1 MRWIR
6 KLYSN
11 YYFIWPG
18 ELQACISSSIQCHV
32 TGVAMVCRQLLL
44 PISVTACITHNRIRP
59 QDKWQ
64 DTMMPIYAHLVTPN
78 QSVTQTFVISKLKKV
93 TFTTKRLGNSVP
105 NVQIK
110 HSTAASPP
118 FRRRGRKCFSNST
131 GLQNKAETWAVSLYK
146 SNTRTELISAIR
158 RA

>member
-1 MRWIR
+1 MKWIR

-11 YYFIWPG
+11 YYVQWPG
-18 ELQACISSSIQCHV
+18 EFQACISSSIQCHV

-44 PISVTACITHNRIRP
+44 PISVTACITHTRIRP

-78 QSVTQTFVISKLKKV
+78 QSVTQTFAISRLKKI
-93 TFTTKRLGNSVP
+93 TFTAKRLGNSVP

-110 HSTAASPP
+110 HSTAASPS
-118 FRRRGRKCFSNST
+118 FRRRGRKCFSNSM
-131 GLQNKAETWAVSLYK
+131 GLQNKAETRAASLYK
-146 SNTRTELISAIR
+146 SNTHSELISAIR